1 MERKLIN
8 TNKMHIVGTLTDVEL
23 KTNVTKDGREYLSGN
38 IIVKSNEKDYKIRL
52 FTMKMTKK
60 NEVSKIYNN
69 YLTLND
75 AINKR
80 ISVSGSIDEARI
92 PESNVI
98 KRGNQLSGQFINVL
112 SSTSEEKDIA
122 EFEIVG
128 FIKQALTAVYEA
140 DGATVKDYSLVIGN
154 PNYNYT
160 VAKYIRLNVD
170 KTNQNAINTLT
181 NSFSVKDTVS
191 FHGNLDFIVETETK
205 VEKNDFG
212 ADTIKT
218 VQRNSKRYVIDGGKK
233 LIGDVAYTPAEI
245 EELLVATE
253 QADNDLLSNT
263 SNNASAGVGAM
274 GPIVGI
280 SKSNVQPKLI

>member
-8 TNKMHIVGTLTDVEL
+8 TNTIHIVGTLTDVDL
-23 KTNVTKDGREYLSGN
+23 KTAATKDGREYISGN

-69 YLTLND
+69 FLTLSD

-80 ISVSGSIDEARI
+80 ISVSGSIDEAKI
-92 PESNVI
+92 PENNVI
-98 KRGNQLSGQFINVL
+98 KRGNQLSGQFINIL
-112 SSTSEEKDIA
+112 SSTSEEKDVA

-128 FIKQALTAVYEA
+128 FIKQALTAVYET
-140 DGATVKDYSLVIGN
+140 DGVTIKDYSLVIGN
-154 PNYNYT
+154 PNYNCSL
-160 VAKYIRLNVD
+160 AKYIRLNVD

-181 NSFSVKDTVS
+181 NSFAVKDTVS
-191 FHGNLDFIVETETK
+191 FHGNLDFIVETETR

-212 ADTIKT
+212 TDTVKT
-218 VQRNSKRYVIDGGKK
+218 FQRNSKRYVIDGGKK
-233 LIGDVAYTPAEI
+233 LIGDAAYTPSEI

-253 QADNDLLSNT
+253 QDDNARLSNSSLSA
-263 SNNASAGVGAM
+263 SNTTGAVL
-274 GPIVGI
+274 GT
-280 SKSNVQPKLI
+280 KSSVQPKLI

>member
-8 TNKMHIVGTLTDVEL
+8 TNTIHIVGTLTDVDL
-23 KTNVTKDGREYLSGN
+23 KTAATKDGREYISGN

-69 YLTLND
+69 FLTLSD

-80 ISVSGSIDEARI
+80 ISVSGSIDEAKI
-92 PESNVI
+92 PENNVI
-98 KRGNQLSGQFINVL
+98 KRGNQLSGQFVNIL
-112 SSTSEEKDIA
+112 SSISEEKDVA

-140 DGATVKDYSLVIGN
+140 DGATIKDYSLVIGN
-154 PNYNYT
+154 PNYNCSL
-160 VAKYIRLNVD
+160 AKYIRLNVD

-181 NSFSVKDTVS
+181 NSFAVKDTVS
-191 FHGNLDFIVETETK
+191 FHGNLDFIVETETR

-212 ADTIKT
+212 ADTVKT
-218 VQRNSKRYVIDGGKK
+218 FQRNSKRYVIDGGKK

-253 QADNDLLSNT
+253 QDDNARLSNSNSST
-263 SNNASAGVGAM
+263 SSSAGTVLGTT
-274 GPIVGI
+274 
-280 SKSNVQPKLI
+280 KSSVQPKLI

>member
-8 TNKMHIVGTLTDVEL
+8 TNTIHIVGTLTDVDL
-23 KTNVTKDGREYLSGN
+23 KTAATKDGREYISGN

-69 YLTLND
+69 FLTLSD

-80 ISVSGSIDEARI
+80 ISVSGSIDEAKI
-92 PESNVI
+92 PENNVI
-98 KRGNQLSGQFINVL
+98 KRGNQLSGQFVNIL
-112 SSTSEEKDIA
+112 SSTSEEKDVA

-140 DGATVKDYSLVIGN
+140 DGVTIKDYSLVIGN
-154 PNYNYT
+154 PNYNCSL
-160 VAKYIRLNVD
+160 AKYIRLNVD

-181 NSFSVKDTVS
+181 NSFAVKDTVS
-191 FHGNLDFIVETETK
+191 FHGNLDFVVETETR

-212 ADTIKT
+212 ADTVKT
-218 VQRNSKRYVIDGGKK
+218 FQRNSKRYVIDGGKK

-253 QADNDLLSNT
+253 QDDNARLSNSNSST
-263 SNNASAGVGAM
+263 SSPAGTVLGTT
-274 GPIVGI
+274 
-280 SKSNVQPKLI
+280 KSSVQPKLI

>member
-8 TNKMHIVGTLTDVEL
+8 TNTIHIVGTLTDVDL
-23 KTNVTKDGREYLSGN
+23 KTAATKDGREYISGN

-69 YLTLND
+69 FLTLSD

-80 ISVSGSIDEARI
+80 ISVSGSIDEVKI
-92 PESNVI
+92 PENNVI
-98 KRGNQLSGQFINVL
+98 KRGNQLSGQFVNIL
-112 SSTSEEKDIA
+112 SSTSEEKDVA

-140 DGATVKDYSLVIGN
+140 DGATIKDYSLVIGN
-154 PNYNYT
+154 PNYNCSL
-160 VAKYIRLNVD
+160 AKYIRLNVD

-181 NSFSVKDTVS
+181 NSFAVADTVS
-191 FHGNLDFIVETETK
+191 FHGNLDFVVETETR

-212 ADTIKT
+212 ADTVKT
-218 VQRNSKRYVIDGGKK
+218 FQRNSKRYVIDGGKK

-245 EELLVATE
+245 EELLLATE
-253 QADNDLLSNT
+253 QDDNARLSNSSSNT
-263 SNNASAGVGAM
+263 SNTTGTVLGAT
-274 GPIVGI
+274 
-280 SKSNVQPKLI
+280 KSSVQPKLI

>member
-1 MERKLIN
+1 MERKLVN
-8 TNKMHIVGTLTDVEL
+8 TNTIHIVGTLTDVDL
-23 KTNVTKDGREYLSGN
+23 KTAATKDGREYISGN
-38 IIVKSNEKDYKIRL
+38 ITVKSNEKDYKIRL

-69 YLTLND
+69 FLTLSD

-80 ISVSGSIDEARI
+80 ISVNGSIDEAKI
-92 PESNVI
+92 PENNVI
-98 KRGNQLSGQFINVL
+98 KRGNQLSGQFVNIL

-128 FIKQALTAVYEA
+128 FIKQALTAVYET
-140 DGATVKDYSLVIGN
+140 DGVTIKDYSLVIGN
-154 PNYNYT
+154 PNYNCSL
-160 VAKYIRLNVD
+160 AKYIRLNVD

-181 NSFSVKDTVS
+181 NSFAVKDTVS
-191 FHGNLDFIVETETK
+191 FHGNLDFIVETETR

-212 ADTIKT
+212 ADTVKT
-218 VQRNSKRYVIDGGKK
+218 FQRNSKRYVIDGGKK

-253 QADNDLLSNT
+253 QDDNARLSSNSNT
-263 SNNASAGVGAM
+263 PSTAGTVLGTT
-274 GPIVGI
+274 
-280 SKSNVQPKLI
+280 KSSVQPKLI

>member
-8 TNKMHIVGTLTDVEL
+8 TNTIHIVGTLTDVDL
-23 KTNVTKDGREYLSGN
+23 KTAATKDGREYISGY
-38 IIVKSNEKDYKIRL
+38 ITVKSNEKDYKIRL

-69 YLTLND
+69 FLTLSD

-80 ISVSGSIDEARI
+80 ISVSGSIDEAKI
-92 PESNVI
+92 PENNVI
-98 KRGNQLSGQFINVL
+98 KRGNQLSGQFINIL
-112 SSTSEEKDIA
+112 SSTSEEKDVA

-140 DGATVKDYSLVIGN
+140 DGVTIKDYSLVIGN
-154 PNYNYT
+154 PNYNCSL
-160 VAKYIRLNVD
+160 AKYIRLNVD

-181 NSFSVKDTVS
+181 NSFAVKDTVS
-191 FHGNLDFIVETETK
+191 FHGNLDFIVETETR

-212 ADTIKT
+212 ADTVKT
-218 VQRNSKRYVIDGGKK
+218 FQRNSKRYVIDGGKK

-253 QADNDLLSNT
+253 QDDNVRLSNSNSNT
-263 SNNASAGVGAM
+263 SHTAGTVLGTT
-274 GPIVGI
+274 
-280 SKSNVQPKLI
+280 KSSVQPKLI